1 MKIFNNNRNVYLI
14 HKMGE
19 GNYKLCKVLNEYDDV
34 EAANDDLVKLLTD
47 QVTERKLLKEFSQK
61 ED

>member
-1 MKIFNNNRNVYLI
+1 MKIFNNNRNVYLV

-19 GNYKLCKVLNEYDDV
+19 ENYKLCKVLNEYDDV
-34 EAANDDLVKLLTD
+34 ESANDDLVKLLTD

-61 ED
+61 DD

>member
-1 MKIFNNNRNVYLI
+1 MGIFNNNRNVYLV

-19 GNYKLCKVLNEYDDV
+19 ENYKLCKVLNEYDNL

-47 QVTERKLLKEFSQK
+47 QVTECKLLKKFSKK
-61 ED
+61 E